1 MKPTCEDG
9 SMPKG
14 LRDSMNIVD
23 QHSLHNQHHRQALED
38 VVVRE
43 AKAEVDEAVV
53 GAVVMAL
60 FKSQKIN

>member
-9 SMPKG
+9 SVPKG

-23 QHSLHNQHHRQALED
+23 QHSLHNQHHHQALED

-43 AKAEVDEAVV
+43 AKAEVAEAVV
-53 GAVVMAL
+53 VAD
-60 FKSQKIN
+60 

>member
-1 MKPTCEDG
+1 MDLCQK
-9 SMPKG
+9 
-14 LRDSMNIVD
+14 
-23 QHSLHNQHHRQALED
+23 ALED

-60 FKSQKIN
+60 FESQKITLNTRGTTINRPWKNRILLT